1 MVSRLCLVNMRVQVN
16 VHEAKT
22 RLSELLA
29 RVEAGDEVVIA
40 RAGQPVATLTAIQQ
54 PAQRALGFVSGFSLA
69 DNFFEP
75 LPDDELAAWEGQ

>member
-1 MVSRLCLVNMRVQVN
+1 MVSPLCLVNMRVQVN

-40 RAGQPVATLTAIQQ
+40 RAGQPVATLTAIQE
-54 PAQRALGFVSGFSLA
+54 PAPRALGFVSGFTLP
-69 DNFFEP
+69 DNFFDP
-75 LPDDELAAWEGQ
+75 LPDDELAAWEGP